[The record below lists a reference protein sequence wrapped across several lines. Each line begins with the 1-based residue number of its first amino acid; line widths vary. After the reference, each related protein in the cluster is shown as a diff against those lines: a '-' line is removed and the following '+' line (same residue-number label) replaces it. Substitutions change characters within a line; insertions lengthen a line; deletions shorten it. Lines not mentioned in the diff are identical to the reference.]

1 MFSTL
6 LSNTQPVIVLL
17 IGVAILSFVAYI
29 NWIKGFKPGVI
40 RWIAKHVFGSELQ
53 SEISAD
59 RLFMNVT
66 VLLLVIGLLWLGLGI
81 GYPTS

>member
-6 LSNTQPVIVLL
+6 LSNTQSVIVIL

-29 NWIKGFKPGVI
+29 NWIKDFKPRVI
-40 RWIAKHVFGSELQ
+40 RWIAKNVFGSELQ
-53 SEISAD
+53 SESSAD

-66 VLLLVIGLLWLGLGI
+66 VTLLVIGLLWLGLGI
-81 GYPTS
+81 GYLTS